1 MIGVVSEFWEMNM
14 SQLLRSSR
22 ARSRARRFFERSRPI
37 FLYIEPCHVCST
49 VWKPR
54 FTNRVRSH
62 SLVTIHRAVSRTFHH
77 SWVPMTSGVE
87 PSGTSIE

>member
-1 MIGVVSEFWEMNM
+1 MIGVVSPFWEMNM

-22 ARSRARRFFERSRPI
+22 ARSSWIRPSDRSRPI
-37 FLYIEPCHVCST
+37 FLYIEPCHVCRT

-54 FTNRVRSH
+54 FTKRVRSH
-62 SLVTIHRAVSRTFHH
+62 SFVTIHRAVSRTCHH
-77 SWVPMTSGVE
+77 ASEPTISGVE